1 MPGGKVLST
10 HSGLPI
16 SVLTVTRRAA
26 TLPRCLA
33 SVAKQDYSGSIEHVI
48 VIDDQPEV
56 QELLQS
62 TEQRPGTE
70 VIHASRGP
78 SDVDG
83 PDRLARL
90 RNLAV
95 ECAHSPLIAFLD
107 DDNAW
112 ESDHLSSLSATL
124 VQPGVE
130 IAHTERKMFGE
141 DGVPYVISEFPWC
154 RDPLLRREIY
164 QIHAELGIVTPG
176 SNVFRDRL
184 QMPYSCIDLG
194 EWLLPRDFLEEH
206 PFERTYSAEDWQAI
220 VVEDGKLAGEIR
232 DSGLVVEST
241 HRPTLH
247 YYIGGYSNNFS
258 ESAPIYWQRPDQTM

>member
-1 MPGGKVLST
+1 
-10 HSGLPI
+10 LPI
-16 SVLTVTRRAA
+16 SVLTVTRRTA

-33 SVAKQDYSGSIEHVI
+33 SVTGQDHSGPIEHLI
-48 VIDDQPEV
+48 VIDDRPEV
-56 QELLQS
+56 RELLEN

-70 VIHASRGP
+70 IVYASRGP

-95 ECAHSPLIAFLD
+95 QRARHPFIAFLD

-112 ESDHLSSLSATL
+112 EPDHLSSLAAT
-124 VQPGVE
+124 VIRSGAD
-130 IAHTERKMFGE
+130 IAHTERKMFDN
-141 DGVPYVISEFPWC
+141 DGVPYVLPEFPWS

-164 QIHAELGIVTPG
+164 QTYAELGIVTPG

-184 QMPYSCIDLG
+184 RMPYSCVDLG
-194 EWLLPRDFLEEH
+194 EWLLPRDFLEKH
-206 PFERTYSAEDWQAI
+206 PFEGTYSTDDWQTI
-220 VVEDGKLAGEIR
+220 VVEDGKLAEEIKG
-232 DSGLVVEST
+232 SGLAVEST

-247 YYIGGYSNNFS
+247 YYLGGYSNNFS
-258 ESAPIYWQRPDQTM
+258 ESAPIYWQRPHPTGSAPA